1 MIHSIQSH
9 GTQNTPEDRSTKQ
22 AENDR
27 RINAVRATE
36 GGHSAESKSK
46 SDKTDSIQFS
56 DAALEAS
63 SASGKVARSGTL
75 SPQRLD
81 TITGRMADG
90 FYDSAAVR
98 HEIARRLLPDL

>member
-1 MIHSIQSH
+1 MVHSIQSH
-9 GTQNTPEDRSTKQ
+9 GIPPEGRSAKQ

-27 RINAVRATE
+27 RVNAARAKE
-36 GGHSAESKSK
+36 GAHRAEPNTGGA
-46 SDKTDSIQFS
+46 KTDSVQFS
-56 DAALEAS
+56 DAALKAGSAS
-63 SASGKVARSGTL
+63 SRVTRSGTL

-81 TITGRMADG
+81 TITSRMADG